1 MCWQGS
7 KLSGYIQGVNEHM
20 KYTQKYTLL
29 QWAVTYC
36 YMLSGPEQKR
46 HLSFGALVLELH
58 PSSLSLGWLN
68 NTLGSFS
75 YTRRLVVHLT
85 VIVCLPS
92 CYIKIRNTVQTMKV
106 CTHWSD
112 CFWFWGTHRFV
123 NCWVIL
129 LDKSNLFITTGKQTF
144 CIWKPPGSFR
154 YNR

>member
-7 KLSGYIQGVNEHM
+7 KLSEYIQGVNEHM

-29 QWAVTYC
+29 QWAVSYC
-36 YMLSGPEQKR
+36 YMLSRPEQKR
-46 HLSFGALVLELH
+46 RLSFGALVSELH
-58 PSSLSLGWLN
+58 PSLRSLGWLN

-75 YTRRLVVHLT
+75 YTRRLVFHVT

-92 CYIKIRNTVQTMKV
+92 CYIKIRNTVQRMKV

-112 CFWFWGTHRFV
+112 CFWFWGTNRFV

-129 LDKSNLFITTGKQTF
+129 PDKSNLFITTGKQKF
-144 CIWKPPGSFR
+144 CIRKPPGSFR
-154 YNR
+154 HNR